1 MTRFPQRLR
10 TRRLAI
16 SLTVVLLLG
25 IVVGT
30 VIGTSS
36 RAPILATAQD
46 GLPLVTSATSAIR
59 VVSLQRTTIGNSPI
73 LNVSLQNISPKT
85 IKAYSIGSGKAWV
98 TKSYYFSETA
108 FASNSIET
116 QIIPLDSATF
126 RAASR
131 EFMVTGVLFEDGS
144 TDGQAISV
152 FRLRENW
159 VGLRDY
165 MTQLLP
171 CLSQLPPSTLA
182 AQDEAALVHCENEAG
197 KWAAPK
203 GRSADYEDGFQNAQ
217 RVSLSELSEIKDKIH
232 SSDFSDA
239 TKQRDK
245 IVRISEALKRY

>member
-10 TRRLAI
+10 TRRFAV
-16 SLTVVLLLG
+16 SLPVVLLIG

-30 VIGTSS
+30 IIGTSG

-46 GLPLVTSATSAIR
+46 GVPAVTSATSAIR
-59 VVSLQRTTIGNSPI
+59 VVALQRTTIGNSPI
-73 LNVSLQNISPKT
+73 LKVSLQNISPKT

-108 FASNSIET
+108 FAPNAIET
-116 QIIPLDSATF
+116 QIIPLDSPSF
-126 RAASR
+126 RAAGR
-131 EFMVTGVLFEDGS
+131 EFTVTGVLFDDGS

-165 MTQLLP
+165 MSQLLP
-171 CLSQLPPSTLA
+171 CLSQLPSTFA

-197 KWAAPK
+197 KWAATTGK
-203 GRSADYEDGFQNAQ
+203 SSDYEDGFQNAQ
-217 RVSLSELSEIKDKIH
+217 RVSLSELNEIKTKIH
-232 SSDFSDA
+232 SGDFSDA
-239 TKQRDK
+239 AKQRDK
-245 IVRISEALKRY
+245 ILRISETLKRR